1 MIYLA
6 QALLAVTKRRYY
18 TRLFPIFSSLA
29 YATFAIGKS
38 FKGSDNSA
46 YLDLVIFDIQLLTFW
61 QLAFWSSRDS

>member
-18 TRLFPIFSSLA
+18 TRLYPIFSSLA
-29 YATFAIGKS
+29 YADATFADVLQRIRY
-38 FKGSDNSA
+38 SA

-61 QLAFWSSRDS
+61 QLTF